1 MDRREISFLKF
12 VFESYEGITMFSTI
26 DPELGIVEFHISPG
40 CESDVEMILNDLQ
53 NSIMIEPM
61 INFKNHGYK
70 TSLY

>member
-1 MDRREISFLKF
+1 
-12 VFESYEGITMFSTI
+12 MFSTI